1 MTPRTVLR
9 GFKAPLALVWA
20 TQTDPVHQAKWLS
33 PGNRDSHKSRMD
45 FRVGGQHFHGMPGP
59 QNAMMYGIQS

>member
-1 MTPRTVLR
+1 MTPSTLSR
-9 GFKAPLALVWA
+9 FFEAPLALVWA

-33 PGNRDSHKSRMD
+33 PGNRDSYKSRMD

-59 QNAMMYGIQS
+59 HGTMMYGIQS